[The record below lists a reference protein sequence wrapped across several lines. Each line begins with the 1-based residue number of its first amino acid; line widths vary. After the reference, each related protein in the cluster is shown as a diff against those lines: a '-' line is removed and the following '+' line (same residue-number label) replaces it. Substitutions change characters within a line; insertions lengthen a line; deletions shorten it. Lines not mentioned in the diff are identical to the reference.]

1 MRMKPQ
7 DLSWLE
13 AIRQRG
19 RLNDEEKKS
28 YQRLLTGFQGELSF
42 DQLWEHFLGNKFEC
56 LDDVTL
62 DYHGDVSQ
70 MDKIFKDGNIVYLAD
85 IKNYQGNYVYE
96 NNALKI
102 GKTIFANDI
111 IEQARR
117 SRRIFT
123 RLFEDYQLPL
133 EVKNVIIFINEQ
145 GRINLCDELPEI
157 ILNYEEIPSWLM
169 SLRGHIQTNQNL
181 SWQELIKKYQIP
193 HYGTNRIC
201 TTERLKS
208 LKKGFIAQ
216 NVGVSH

>member
-1 MRMKPQ
+1 M
-7 DLSWLE
+7 
-13 AIRQRG
+13 
-19 RLNDEEKKS
+19 
-28 YQRLLTGFQGELSF
+28 
-42 DQLWEHFLGNKFEC
+42 
-56 LDDVTL
+56 
-62 DYHGDVSQ
+62 
-70 MDKIFKDGNIVYLAD
+70 AD